1 MKRLDSILEQ
11 AIEKALEAAAVR
23 AEALALEALEPA
35 LKAALEARLRA
46 LLEAPAAPA
55 VGPAA
60 PAAPI
65 RARAKV
71 TPEAPASEAKAP
83 RRRAKAAKAAGT
95 PETDMTTLMGGVEAA
110 LAKYKGLST
119 PRGKPLEEVLA
130 RRVRRTL
137 QYAQGLG
144 REDLPSLARSSL
156 AVIAADPMGVA
167 MRPWPALAIAMGLPD
182 PIAAKVE

>member
-1 MKRLDSILEQ
+1 MRKSINLDEVLEQ
-11 AIEKALEAAAVR
+11 AL
-23 AEALALEALEPA
+23 AEALAGLTARARDMVEQVLEQAL
-35 LKAALEARLRA
+35 AAKVKA
-46 LLEAPAAPA
+46 LLEAPE
-55 VGPAA
+55 A

-71 TPEAPASEAKAP
+71 TPEAAATPVEAPASEAKAP